1 METTARAVGAFNLS
15 GMSRAGI
22 ILGERALVR
31 SAPLGA
37 EHRAV
42 LRVRHEMTWA
52 VAYHGDLSMAEAWY
66 REDFQT
72 RLRVLGPGDHDVLF
86 SRHEL
91 AWIAACRGDWAT
103 AESGYREALD
113 DSDRILGPDGPR
125 TLLTRHELAW
135 AIANQERS
143 CSAKPGRSST
153 RSSATGA
160 GYLAPS
166 IPGP

>member
-1 METTARAVGAFNLS
+1 
-15 GMSRAGI
+15 MSRAGI

-42 LRVRHEMTWA
+42 LRVRHAMTWA

-113 DSDRILGPDGPR
+113 DSAASWAR
-125 TLLTRHELAW
+125 T
-135 AIANQERS
+135 
-143 CSAKPGRSST
+143 
-153 RSSATGA
+153 
-160 GYLAPS
+160 
-166 IPGP
+166 IPGPC